1 MNFVDGGNATA
12 KQSKMDVEAV
22 SSFNLCFS
30 EDVLSFSL
38 FVQLSHFCGKKDQTT
53 GSFFI
58 SAKPTVFGLLGSLAM
73 CSFTSAVTQSFTSYE
88 LNIPYLLAHIVSQ
101 FKQRDASLGNCFI
114 LRFSRAYVGIIYKQT
129 KGKFPREHHVV

>member
-58 SAKPTVFGLLGSLAM
+58 SAKPTVFGLLGSLAL
-73 CSFTSAVTQSFTSYE
+73 CSFTSATTQSFPSYE
-88 LNIPYLLAHIVSQ
+88 LNIPYLLAHI
-101 FKQRDASLGNCFI
+101 
-114 LRFSRAYVGIIYKQT
+114 RAIYTGENKT
-129 KGKFPREHHVV
+129 RLM